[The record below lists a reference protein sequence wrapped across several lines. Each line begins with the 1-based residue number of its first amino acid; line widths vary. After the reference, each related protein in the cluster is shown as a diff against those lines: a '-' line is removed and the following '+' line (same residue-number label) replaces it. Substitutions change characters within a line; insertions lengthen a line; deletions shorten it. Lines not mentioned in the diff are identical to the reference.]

1 MKKIFS
7 IMIMAILFL
16 TSSCGTIL
24 YPERRGQ
31 VSGRIDVGVAVLD
44 GIGVLIFIIP
54 GLIAFAVDFTT
65 GAIYL
70 PSGKYLSNLRAI
82 RESGNTI
89 VADSPLTQKNIEKIL
104 REQTGKTIDLDT
116 EDLRVARLSADGR
129 GNLLP
134 IDKILNADQLQAFG
148 QGPENSAHY

>member
-7 IMIMAILFL
+7 IIIVAILFL

-44 GIGVLIFIIP
+44 GIGVLVFIIP

-70 PSGKYLSNLRAI
+70 PSGRFLSNLRAI
-82 RESGNTI
+82 RESGKTI

-104 REQTGKTIDLDT
+104 REQTGKNIDLDT

-129 GNLLP
+129 ADLLP
-134 IDKILNADQLQAFG
+134 IDKILNGDQLRAFG
-148 QGPENSAHY
+148 QGRENAAPY